1 MAGSV
6 ATGSGT
12 AGDGV
17 EEVSGGHRPAWGQHG
32 GGQWRTAA
40 DGVEVSGG
48 RRQMAW
54 RRSTA
59 ADTGSR
65 TASGSQT
72 TAAARGLGDGSRRR
86 QR

>member
-40 DGVEVSGG
+40 DGVEVCPDLYHTSDFICHHGNH
-48 RRQMAW
+48 
-54 RRSTA
+54 STFSSLKYQVVIGA
-59 ADTGSR
+59 
-65 TASGSQT
+65 
-72 TAAARGLGDGSRRR
+72 
-86 QR
+86 